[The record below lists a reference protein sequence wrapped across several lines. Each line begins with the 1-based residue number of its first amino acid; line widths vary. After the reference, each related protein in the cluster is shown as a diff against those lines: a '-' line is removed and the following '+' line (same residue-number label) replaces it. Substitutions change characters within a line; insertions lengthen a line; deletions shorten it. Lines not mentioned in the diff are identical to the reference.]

1 MCNNNADKGII
12 FVIFE
17 IMKKIVLTLM
27 LSFFLLPLSAQDQ
40 VNDQDKEAIRSFS
53 VKIVDR
59 KGRPMPNLVVSTVR
73 EKVTFL
79 TDRKGIVSLEGI
91 SDIDSL
97 VVFLPNIGETHIP
110 CAGLDSVQITVRSK
124 TKYLVQNRKELAD
137 LKTNPSNNIDNVPEL
152 LKTRPARD
160 LAELLTGVV
169 PGLRIT
175 MGPTGLTASIRG
187 INTITGNTEPLI
199 VVDGMTYD
207 TLAEVNGFLD
217 VHSIQ
222 SIQVQKDGGMYGMR
236 GSNGVIIITTI
247 GASSN
252 PLSY

>member
-1 MCNNNADKGII
+1 MP
-12 FVIFE
+12 
-17 IMKKIVLTLM
+17 
-27 LSFFLLPLSAQDQ
+27 LLPVDAQDNEIQ
-40 VNDQDKEAIRSFS
+40 QDTLRNFS

-59 KGRPMPNLVVSTVR
+59 KGKPMPNLVISR
-73 EKVTFL
+73 LRQDQSFL
-79 TDRKGIVSLEGI
+79 TDKKGSVLLEGI
-91 SDIDSL
+91 CDKDSL

-110 CAGLDSVQITVRSK
+110 CEGLDSILITVRSK
-124 TKYLVQNRKELAD
+124 KRFRVEDRKELASRRTTP
-137 LKTNPSNNIDNVPEL
+137 TNSIENVPEL

-160 LAELLTGVV
+160 LAELLMGQI

-175 MGPTGLTASIRG
+175 SGPNGVTANIRG
-187 INTITGNTEPLI
+187 LNTITGNTEPLI

-207 TLAEVNGFLD
+207 TFSVVNSFLD

-236 GSNGVIIITTI
+236 GANGVIIITTK
-247 GASSN
+247 GASAN

>member
-1 MCNNNADKGII
+1 
-12 FVIFE
+12 
-17 IMKKIVLTLM
+17 MKK
-27 LSFFLLPLSAQDQ
+27 FLLAAIIACMMPLLPVDAQDNEIQ
-40 VNDQDKEAIRSFS
+40 QDTLRNFS

-59 KGRPMPNLVVSTVR
+59 KGKPMPNLVISR
-73 EKVTFL
+73 LRQDQSFL
-79 TDRKGIVSLEGI
+79 TDKKGSVLLEGI
-91 SDIDSL
+91 CDKDSL

-110 CAGLDSVQITVRSK
+110 CEGLDSILITVRSK
-124 TKYLVQNRKELAD
+124 KRFRVEDRKELASRRTTP
-137 LKTNPSNNIDNVPEL
+137 TNSIENVPEL

-160 LAELLTGVV
+160 LAELLMGQI

-175 MGPTGLTASIRG
+175 SGPNGVTANIRG
-187 INTITGNTEPLI
+187 LNTITGNTEPLI

-207 TLAEVNGFLD
+207 TFSVVNSFLD

-236 GSNGVIIITTI
+236 GANGVIIITTK
-247 GASSN
+247 GASAN

>member
-1 MCNNNADKGII
+1 LSSREI
-12 FVIFE
+12 VIFE
-17 IMKKIVLTLM
+17 IMKKYALFAIIACIM
-27 LSFFLLPLSAQDQ
+27 PLSPVWAQDNNIQ
-40 VNDQDKEAIRSFS
+40 QDTLRNFS

-59 KGRPMPNLVVSTVR
+59 KDKPLQNLVVSTVQR
-73 EKVTFL
+73 DQSFL
-79 TDRKGIVSLEGI
+79 TDKNGSVVLEGI
-91 SDIDSL
+91 CDNDSL

-110 CAGLDSVQITVRSK
+110 CQGLDSILITVRSK
-124 TKYLVQNRKELAD
+124 KRFRVDDRKELANRRTTP
-137 LKTNPSNNIDNVPEL
+137 TNSIENVPEL

-160 LAELLTGVV
+160 LAELLMGQI

-175 MGPTGLTASIRG
+175 SGPNGITANIRG

-207 TLAEVNGFLD
+207 TFAVVNSFLD

-236 GSNGVIIITTI
+236 GANGVIIITTK
-247 GASSN
+247 GSSAN